1 MTTYRYSIV
10 GMKCAGCVQTVEKA
24 VSALNGVQQV
34 SVNFGDH
41 TAAVEATIP
50 SDDVV
55 KAIRAAGY
63 DAALLRSQDEESQ
76 KDALFRAEYQQR
88 FRRMLVSI
96 GIGVPVFVISMFNV
110 VPMMVTPQTQL
121 PWAIIGLLSVFVMA
135 YAGGHFYTGAWKQ
148 ARHGNAN
155 MDTLVAIGT
164 AAAWCYSTVVVIA
177 PDLFPHAARHVYFEA
192 AVMIITFVN
201 IGSVLELRARGKT
214 SEAIRRLIGLQPKT
228 ARVMRDGKEMDVPI
242 ETVGLQE
249 TVRVRPGER
258 IAVDGIIIDG
268 HATIDESML
277 TGEPFPITKQIGD
290 EVIAGT
296 INQAGTFLFQSSRMG
311 ADTVLAQII
320 ALVRQAQAS
329 KPAIA
334 RMVDRV
340 AAVFVPMVLMIA
352 ALTFVIWYA
361 AMGAESINLAVVAT
375 VTVLIIACPCAMGL
389 ATPISVIAAVG
400 KAAELGIL
408 IRQGE
413 ALQVASHLDVVV
425 VDKTGTL
432 TEGKPR
438 VVTVTA
444 FNNVEENL
452 LIAIAAS
459 LEQFS
464 EHPLAQA
471 VLNFAKERQLNWP
484 TANDLA
490 VVPGQGVKGIING
503 EPVLLGNE
511 LFLNTQQID
520 LTAAAAIVTTHRHQ
534 AHTVVYVAKAGKLI
548 GLLAIT
554 DPIKA
559 DSLTAITRLQNLGLK
574 VVMLTGDH
582 LQTAQAVAN
591 QLGIQ
596 DVRANVLPAQKAE
609 VITQFQQQGN
619 KVAMVGD
626 GINDAAALAQADIG
640 FAIGTGTDIAME
652 SADITLM
659 RGTLHGVAD
668 AIALSQATLRNIK
681 QNLFGAFIYNTVSIP
696 VAAGLLYPFFG
707 IMLNPMI
714 AGAAMALSSVTVV
727 TNANRLRWF
736 KPSRIMTHQ

>member
-24 VSALNGVQQV
+24 IGALAGVQRV
-34 SVNFGDH
+34 AVNFGDH
-41 TAAVEATIP
+41 TAAVDADIS
-50 SDDVV
+50 SDEIV

-63 DAALLRSQDEESQ
+63 DAALLRSQDEETQ
-76 KDALFRAEYQQR
+76 KDAIFRAEYQQR
-88 FRRMLVSI
+88 FRRMIVSI
-96 GIGVPVFVISMFNV
+96 VIGVPVFLISMFNV
-110 VPMMVTPQTQL
+110 VPMMVTPQTQT
-121 PWAIIGLLSVFVMA
+121 PWAVIGLLCAFVMA

-148 ARHGNAN
+148 ARHAKAN
-155 MDTLVAIGT
+155 MDTLVALGT
-164 AAAWCYSTVVVIA
+164 AAAWCYSAVVVIA

-228 ARVMRDGKEMDVPI
+228 ARVVRDGKEQDVPI

-249 TVRVRPGER
+249 TVRIRPGER
-258 IAVDGIIIDG
+258 IPVDGVIIDG

-277 TGEPFPITKQIGD
+277 TGEPYPVAKNTGD

-296 INQAGTFLFQSSRMG
+296 INQTGTFLFQSRRIG

-334 RMVDRV
+334 RIVDRV
-340 AAVFVPMVLMIA
+340 AAVFVPVVLLIA
-352 ALTFVIWYA
+352 VCTFAVWYFVL
-361 AMGAESINLAVVAT
+361 GAGAINLAVVAT

-413 ALQVASHLDVVV
+413 ALQLASYLDAVVI
-425 VDKTGTL
+425 DKTGTL

-438 VVTVTA
+438 VVAVTPYGGIDEKQ
-444 FNNVEENL
+444 V
-452 LIAIAAS
+452 IALAAS
-459 LEQFS
+459 LEQHS

-471 VLNFAKERQLNWP
+471 ILGLAQERQQSLQ
-484 TANDLA
+484 A
-490 VVPGQGVKGIING
+490 VTEFNVLPGQGVTGRLGDAMI
-503 EPVLLGNE
+503 LLGNE
-511 LFLNTQQID
+511 LLMRSQSID
-520 LTAAAAIVTTHRHQ
+520 MTMADTKVTEHRQQ
-534 AHTVVYVAKAGKLI
+534 AHTLVYLARAGQLI

-559 DSLTAITRLQNLGLK
+559 DSPAAVTRLQALGLK
-574 VVMLTGDH
+574 VIMLTGDH
-582 LQTAQAVAN
+582 VQTAQTVAG
-591 QLGIQ
+591 QLNIH

-609 VITQFQQQGN
+609 VITQLQQQGL

-696 VAAGLLYPFFG
+696 VAAGVLYPAFG

-736 KPSRIMTHQ
+736 KPSPIMTK